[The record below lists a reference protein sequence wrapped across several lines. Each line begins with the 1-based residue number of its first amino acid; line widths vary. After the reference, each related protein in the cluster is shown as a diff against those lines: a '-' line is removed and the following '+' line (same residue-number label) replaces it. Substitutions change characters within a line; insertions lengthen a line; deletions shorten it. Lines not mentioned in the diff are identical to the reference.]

1 MTQDNLKLL
10 RQWTQRPEEAFVR
23 NLRLRALPSPNL
35 ALACRVAAKMPAPP
49 QLLVARGHDAKRPQR
64 RFVTPQV

>member
-1 MTQDNLKLL
+1 MTGDDLKLL

-35 ALACRVAAKMPAPP
+35 ALPRRGENTGAP
-49 QLLVARGHDAKRPQR
+49 QLFVARGHDAKGPHRL
-64 RFVTPQV
+64 FVTPQV

>member
-1 MTQDNLKLL
+1 MTRDNLKLL

-35 ALACRVAAKMPAPP
+35 ALACRVAAKMPAPRK
-49 QLLVARGHDAKRPQR
+49 LLVARGHDATVR
-64 RFVTPQV
+64 TASS